1 MSKADQQLHDEFE
14 HHLRMRAEEL
24 ERTGLSPAEALRQA
38 RLEFGP
44 IESIKEECREQR
56 PANWLFDLGRDIRH
70 TLRMLRR
77 SPVLSA
83 AAVLSLGLG
92 IGGNTAIFTLI
103 DSLLLSELPVERPS
117 ELFAVKWKAEKDP
130 PLRMIDGAVEK
141 APLGETGTIGNPFSF
156 AAYEQIREQ
165 MPVAGFINPQL
176 ASVSADG
183 RAESA
188 TVQAVSG
195 NYHSLLGVPP
205 YRGRLLRGDDDSAGA
220 PRVAVVSYRYWK
232 NQLNSDPAAVG
243 RTVRINSHVFEVAGV
258 TPPSFYGHEVGAYP
272 DLTIPLRMVPLLG
285 GHLQEKD
292 QPFSNSGYWWVKL
305 IARIPNG
312 SPPTERQNAAFLA
325 SLSEQPADAQSTPA
339 LRFEP
344 AAKSLSDVRRHS
356 SAPLQ
361 VLMGMTLLVLV
372 IASANVANLLLARAV
387 ARDKEIVVRLSLGAS
402 AGRLMRQFLAEF
414 LVLALFGAAL
424 AVLFASGLVSLL
436 VPLLP
441 GHREVHLLND
451 GAPNLHILLFTAAIA
466 LLVTLFF
473 GLWPAHQAATRQLQ
487 PSLPKRK
494 ARFTGALLVSQ
505 VALATV
511 LIVAAGL
518 FAATLRNLYQTEFGF
533 AKERL
538 VLFTVDALQSGTK
551 PAQAY
556 PFYRDLQRR
565 LEAMPGVTMASAS
578 LIRPMSGGGW
588 WDAGRL
594 AGVSQL
600 VRYAVHPSLP
610 GYQETLGL
618 HLQTGRLLVEA
629 DQNAPVPR
637 VVLNQTLARALFGTE
652 DAVGR
657 TFQHGGRGS
666 GPLAE
671 VVGVVADARYENV
684 RGKWTPTLYRLLIPA
699 RDFEFG
705 NLTFVVRTAV
715 EPSSLATAIRTTVR
729 DLNPDLPVVDLR
741 TMDQQIDTLLRQER
755 LFALL
760 CGGFALLAL
769 LLASLGLFGVLSYR
783 VNRRQTELGIRLA
796 LGAPRF
802 ALWRM
807 VVAEGWRWVA
817 AGAVL
822 GLLGAAQLTKLVQS
836 YLYGLDA
843 SDPSNWIAPLALL
856 LASAAIAVAVPAWR
870 ACRLDPMTALRR
882 D

>member
-1 MSKADQQLHDEFE
+1 
-14 HHLRMRAEEL
+14 MRAEEL
-24 ERTGLSPAEALRQA
+24 ERTGLPPAEALRQA

-44 IESIKEECREQR
+44 IESLKEDCREQR
-56 PANWLFDLGRDIRH
+56 RANWLFDLGRDMRQA
-70 TLRMLRR
+70 LRMMRR
-77 SPVLSA
+77 SPVLAA

-103 DSLLLSELPVERPS
+103 DSLLLRELPVARPS
-117 ELFAVKWKAEKDP
+117 ELYAVKWKAEKDP
-130 PLRMIDGAVEK
+130 PLRMIDGAVVK
-141 APLGETGTIGNPFSF
+141 APLGETGMIGNPFSF
-156 AAYEQIREQ
+156 AAYVQIRDH
-165 MPVAGFINPQL
+165 MPVAGFINSQV
-176 ASVSADG
+176 ASVSANG

-205 YRGRLLRGDDDSAGA
+205 YRGRLLRADDDSPGA
-220 PRVAVVSYRYWK
+220 PPIAVVSHRYWT
-232 NQLNSDPAAVG
+232 NQLSSDPLAVG
-243 RTVRINSHVFEVAGV
+243 RTVRVNNHAFEVIGV

-272 DLTIPLRMVPLLG
+272 DLTVPLRQVPLLG
-285 GHLQEKD
+285 GHLQERD
-292 QPFSNSGYWWVKL
+292 QPFTNGGYWWVKL

-312 SPPTERQNAAFLA
+312 APPTERQNAAFLA
-325 SLSEQPADAQSTPA
+325 TLTEKPVDAQSTPA

-344 AAKSLSDVRRHS
+344 AAESLSDIRRQS
-356 SAPLQ
+356 SVPLQ
-361 VLMGMTLLVLV
+361 MLLGMTVLVLL

-387 ARDKEIVVRLSLGAS
+387 AREREILVRLSLGAS

-424 AVLFASGLVSLL
+424 AILFANGLVGWL

-441 GHREVHLLND
+441 GQREVHLLD
-451 GAPNLHILLFTAAIA
+451 GGAPNLHILLFTAAIA
-466 LLVTLFF
+466 LLITLFF
-473 GLWPAHQAATRQLQ
+473 GIWPAHQAATRQLQ
-487 PSLPKRK
+487 PGVPKRK
-494 ARFTGALLVSQ
+494 ARLTGALLVSQ

-511 LIVAAGL
+511 LIVVAGL
-518 FAATLRNLYQTEFGF
+518 FAATLRNLYRTEFGF
-533 AKERL
+533 PKERL

-565 LEAMPGVTMASAS
+565 LEALPGVTMASAS

-588 WDAGRL
+588 WDAGRISG
-594 AGVSQL
+594 ATKL
-600 VRYAVHPSLP
+600 VRYAVHPTLP
-610 GYQETLGL
+610 SYQETLGL
-618 HLQTGRLLVEA
+618 QLQAGRMLVEA
-629 DQNAPVPR
+629 DQKAPVQR
-637 VVLNQTLARALFGTE
+637 VVLNQTLARAMFGTE

-666 GPLAE
+666 GPLTE

-684 RGKWTPTLYRLLIPA
+684 RGNWTPTLYRLLVPD

-715 EPSSLATAIRTTVR
+715 EPTSLATAIRTAVR
-729 DLNPDLPVVDLR
+729 ELNPDLPVIELR
-741 TMDQQIDTLLRQER
+741 SMDQQVDTLLRQER

-817 AGAVL
+817 VGAVL
-822 GLLGAAQLTKLVQS
+822 GLAGAAQLTKLVQS
-836 YLYGLDA
+836 YLYGLQA
-843 SDPSNWIAPLALL
+843 SDLSNWIAPLALL
-856 LASAAIAVAVPAWR
+856 FGSAAIAVAVPAWR